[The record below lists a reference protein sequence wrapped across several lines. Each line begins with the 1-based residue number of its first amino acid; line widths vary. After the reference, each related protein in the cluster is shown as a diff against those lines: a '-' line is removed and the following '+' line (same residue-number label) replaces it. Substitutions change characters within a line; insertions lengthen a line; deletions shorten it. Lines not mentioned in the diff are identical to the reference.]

1 MGLGGVL
8 GGWVG
13 YLCKKERSEFGRER
27 DNKKKK
33 KKKKKKILKMKNKN
47 KKKQTAAGKAT

>member
-1 MGLGGVL
+1 MYSAGCTIHTGGLSKGKGCGVGGVL

-27 DNKKKK
+27 D
-33 KKKKKKILKMKNKN
+33 KIKKN
-47 KKKQTAAGKAT
+47 KKKRKNS